1 MVAETEL
8 TLRPNRRRYL
18 LNMALA
24 AGFVAA
30 GDLMIRKGDP
40 RGWAGIL
47 FFGFGVIVYVLL
59 LLPGSAYLRLDP
71 TGFTVCSLFRAHSTG
86 WFEVDSFEVARMR
99 GRKLVVFNFSNLHRG
114 QEFVRKVAVAIGW
127 HQGALPDT
135 YGLSAEEL
143 AAIMNDWR
151 QRRGHPSFASDK
163 QPIL

>member
-18 LNMALA
+18 LNMTLA

-30 GDLMIRKGDP
+30 GALTIRKGDP

-71 TGFTVCSLFRAHSTG
+71 TGFTVCSLFRAHATS

-114 QEFVRKVAVAIGW
+114 QEFVRKLAVAIGW

-135 YGLSAEEL
+135 YGLFAEEL
-143 AAIMNDWR
+143 AAMMNDWR
-151 QRRGHPSFASDK
+151 QHGGPSISS
-163 QPIL
+163 